1 MNRLA
6 LIAALLVP
14 VTASA
19 ATVSGRAVNI
29 QDQRI
34 LVGAN
39 VSVSGVEAES
49 VTDKAGFFRL
59 ARVSPGPHLI
69 RVRAADGAEFSARV
83 VVPQRSSVYFELD
96 QARHTAPEDEDEY

>member
-1 MNRLA
+1 MNKLA

-19 ATVSGRAVNI
+19 ITVSGRAVNI

-34 LVGAN
+34 LVGAK
-39 VSVSGVEAES
+39 VSISGSGES
-49 VTDKAGFFRL
+49 VTDEAGFFRL
-59 ARVSPGPHLI
+59 AQVSPGPHLI

-83 VVPQRSSVYFELD
+83 VVPQGSSIYVELD